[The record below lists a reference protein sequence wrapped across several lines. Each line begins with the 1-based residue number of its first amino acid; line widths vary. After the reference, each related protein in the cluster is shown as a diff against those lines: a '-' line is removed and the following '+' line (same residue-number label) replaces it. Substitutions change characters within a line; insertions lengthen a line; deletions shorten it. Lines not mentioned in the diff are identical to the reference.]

1 MSQQTREPAP
11 PNRIVHVGGLT
22 PSARQE
28 DLYAIAQRFGSIQD
42 VVMMRNQTGALLE
55 FRELESAIQFVTESK
70 QRSPILHGKQL
81 FAEYSFHQEMW
92 KSTDRNQTN
101 KEKPMKR
108 ELDTYQASRILLVT
122 IHNPLFPITV
132 DVLNQI
138 FSPFEPQPRQTVQTI

>member
-1 MSQQTREPAP
+1 MSQLGPDPVR
-11 PNRIVHVGGLT
+11 PNKIVHVGGLT

-70 QRSPILHGKQL
+70 QRPPILHGKQL
-81 FAEYSFHQEMW
+81 FAEYSLHQEIR
-92 KSTDRNQTN
+92 KN

-132 DVLNQI
+132 D
-138 FSPFEPQPRQTVQTI
+138 